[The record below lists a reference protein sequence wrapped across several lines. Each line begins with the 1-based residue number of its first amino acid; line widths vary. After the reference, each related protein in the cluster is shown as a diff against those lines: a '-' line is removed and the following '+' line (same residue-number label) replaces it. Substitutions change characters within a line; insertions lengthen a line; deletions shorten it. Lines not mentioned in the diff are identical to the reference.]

1 MLMSPMRFAKAIGC
15 IVGICRH
22 TLRLLHNRNYNCTKD
37 YVDNDKDG
45 DDDVDV
51 DNAVRVADSDKDAG
65 YDVRTS

>member
-1 MLMSPMRFAKAIGC
+1 MLMFPMRFARAIGY

-22 TLRLLHNRNYNCTKD
+22 NLRLLHSRNCNCTKD
-37 YVDNDKDG
+37 YVDIDEDG

-51 DNAVRVADSDKDAG
+51 DNAVLVADADKDAE